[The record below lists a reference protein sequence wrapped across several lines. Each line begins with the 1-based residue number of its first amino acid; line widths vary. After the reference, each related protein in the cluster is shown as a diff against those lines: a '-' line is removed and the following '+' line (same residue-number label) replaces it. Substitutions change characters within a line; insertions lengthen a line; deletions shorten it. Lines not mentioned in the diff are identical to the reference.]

1 MASDSLVPA
10 HDKLWKLRMKR
21 NIVFVSGLGMDVK
34 SLSAEQREGVE
45 RLLKSQVMG
54 FIRDKE
60 DEAMYAILVDQLRGE
75 QIISVESGELNL
87 GTGYQVMETQKMVDS
102 VMESSVIGQGLG
114 VNGPV

>member
-1 MASDSLVPA
+1 M
-10 HDKLWKLRMKR
+10 
-21 NIVFVSGLGMDVK
+21 
-34 SLSAEQREGVE
+34 E
-45 RLLKSQVMG
+45 RFLKSQAMG

-60 DEAMYAILVDQLRGE
+60 DEAMYAMLVDQLSGE

-87 GTGYQVMETQKMVDS
+87 DKLGTGYQVMEIEKMVDS